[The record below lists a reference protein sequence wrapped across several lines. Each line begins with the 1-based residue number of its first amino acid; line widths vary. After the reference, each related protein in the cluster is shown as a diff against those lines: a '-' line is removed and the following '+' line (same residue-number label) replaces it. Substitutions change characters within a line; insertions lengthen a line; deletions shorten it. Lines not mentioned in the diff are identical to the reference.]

1 VGVTTKKN
9 ELQQSITI
17 QKNLQLATGSD
28 YNLLREKGLEYIQEL
43 GSKLWTDYNIHDPG
57 ITILEA
63 LCYAIT
69 DLGYRT
75 SLDIKDLLAEPDN
88 IDPGND
94 RQGFYTA
101 SEILTV
107 NPWTVNDFRKLL
119 IDIDGVKNG
128 WLHCKACP
136 CDNIYLYANCEKSIL
151 QYVPHTNPIIPVIIK
166 GMYDVLVEFEDEE
179 KTGNLNSGKIKYK
192 FNFASDNGYATAD
205 IEMRL
210 PSWAKL
216 EENKTLYHGLRL
228 PGSSIKEVKV
238 YTISKIKHGLSVP
251 AVDIP
256 DAELGNALRRPV
268 FVTLEIIY
276 DPGTGTT
283 PSPLPALR
291 FEDVP
296 MTIWFN
302 SSSDRKSL
310 KTLQEL
316 KTAISDI
323 TAGGI
328 MPKYIEKIKTA
339 DKVIAKA
346 AASLH
351 AHRNLAEDYCTIKA
365 VEVEDI
371 AICAD
376 MEVESSADIEAILAE
391 AYYQVDQ
398 YFSADIKFYSL
409 KQLLEEDKTVD
420 EIFEGPKLKNGFIH
434 DDQLESTNL
443 KKVLYASD
451 IINLIMDIPGVRSVK
466 NLTLS
471 KYDADGNAISPVQS
485 WSIEVSYNHQPRLY
499 IEACKI
505 LVFKNGLPFLP
516 DRLELSDSFLVIKGK
531 HAQPKFSETGND
543 FPVPSGRHYD
553 LEKYYPLQNS
563 LPITYGVGELGLP
576 DSASL
581 KRKAQ
586 AKQLK
591 AYLLFFEQLL
601 MNYLQQLSHIKDLFA
616 IDKSVEHT
624 YFSGF
629 INNDLIGGLDDAP
642 GYTGIYKNFTEQKLE
657 ALIETKNPKDPIF
670 LERRNRFLDH
680 LLARFGEQF
689 NDYALMLYSYTDDRR
704 KTDEQLI
711 NDKIDF
717 LKEFPFTSAN
727 RGRALNYKDP
737 GNVCNDNNVAG
748 LQKRIELLL
757 DQDDYGYLNYF
768 EIYEEHD
775 TVGDVCERYWRLIDE
790 NSVVYLSSIRN
801 YIEIT
806 DEKEIAAAKADIAT
820 VYKYLADAS
829 RYTITKTA
837 KWKLNLT
844 DESGTVIATRTDL
857 FTTKTAAFAERD
869 KIIAFAQKIGK
880 VEKLFIVE
888 HLLLRPRNKSNAAL
902 YFELYEEKDVDGV
915 FYERRWRLIDASRR
929 IYLSASTRYPDHNL
943 TVATAKAR
951 QEIEA
956 VCNHIEHPYRY
967 EIKKEIKWV
976 LNLLDPTGEV
986 IATRKQHFK
995 TEAAAIAARDEI
1007 IQLVEKYGVE
1017 RNPITAGQLVPG
1029 GNISIDDPL
1038 RDGDPLLPVCLSPG
1052 CCDCGDE
1059 DPYSFRI
1066 TVVINGEDGPA
1077 GTDMDFRQ
1085 FAEQTIR
1092 LETPAHLGVKVCWVS
1107 KKQLLDFAAVYC
1119 AWREELAKPEP
1130 GRLELHNKL
1139 VALLEVFNTLK
1150 NIYPPA
1156 TLHDCVDGNDEN
1168 RVFLGRTII

>member
-1 VGVTTKKN
+1 M
-9 ELQQSITI
+9 QQSITI
-17 QKNLQLATGSD
+17 QKNPQLDTGSN
-28 YNLLREKGLEYIQEL
+28 YNLLRQKGLEYIQEL
-43 GSKLWTDYNIHDPG
+43 GSKIWTDYNIHDPG
-57 ITILEA
+57 VTILEA

-88 IDPGND
+88 VDPQND

-101 SEILTV
+101 REILTV
-107 NPWTVNDFRKLL
+107 NPWTINDFRKLL
-119 IDIDGVKNG
+119 IDIEGVKNG
-128 WLHCKACP
+128 WLHCKSCP
-136 CDNIYLYANCEKSIL
+136 CDDIYLYANCEKSIL
-151 QYVPHTNPIIPVIIK
+151 QYVPHTKQIIPVIIK
-166 GMYDVLVEFEDEE
+166 GMYDVLIEFEDEE

-192 FNFASDNGYATAD
+192 FNFITDNGYATAD

-216 EENKTLYHGLRL
+216 EENKNLYHDLRL
-228 PGSSIKEVKV
+228 SGSNIEEVKV

-251 AVDIP
+251 AVDIA
-256 DAELGNALRRPV
+256 DADLGNALRKPV
-268 FVTLEIIY
+268 FVTLEIKY
-276 DPGTGTT
+276 DPGTA
-283 PSPLPALR
+283 PSPLPTLR

-296 MTIWFN
+296 MTVWFN
-302 SSSDRKSL
+302 SSTDRKSV

-316 KTAISDI
+316 KTAISDV
-323 TAGGI
+323 TSGGI
-328 MPKYIEKIKTA
+328 MPKYLEKIKTA
-339 DKVIAKA
+339 DEVIAKTSA
-346 AASLH
+346 CLH

-365 VEVEDI
+365 IEVEDI

-376 MEVESSADIEAILAE
+376 MEVEPSADIEAIFAE

-409 KQLLEEDKTVD
+409 KQLLDEGKTVD
-420 EIFEGPKLKNGFIH
+420 EIFEGPKLSNGFIH
-434 DDQLESTNL
+434 DEQLNSTNL

-451 IINLIMDIPGVRSVK
+451 IINIVMDIPGVRSIK
-466 NLTLS
+466 NLTLL
-471 KYDADGNAISPVQS
+471 KYDSDGNIVSPVES
-485 WSIEVSYNHQPRLY
+485 WSMEVSYNHQPRLY

-531 HAQPKFSETGND
+531 HAQPKFSVTEND
-543 FPVPSGRHYD
+543 LPVPSGRHYD
-553 LEKYYPLQNS
+553 LEKYYPVQNS
-563 LPITYGVGELGLP
+563 LPVTYAVGEFGLP
-576 DSASL
+576 SFASE

-601 MNYLQQLSHIKDLFA
+601 MNYLHQLSHIKDLFA
-616 IDKSVEHT
+616 IDRSVEHT
-624 YFSGF
+624 YFPGF

-642 GYTGIYKNFTEQKLE
+642 GYKGIYKSFTEQKLE

-670 LERRNRFLDH
+670 LDRRNRFLDH

-689 NDYALMLYSYTDDRR
+689 NDYALMLYSYTDDRK

-717 LKEFPFTSAN
+717 LKAFPFTSAN

-737 GNVCNDNNVAG
+737 ANVCNDNNVAG

-757 DQDDYGYLNYF
+757 NFDDFGYLNYF

-775 TVGDVCERYWRLIDE
+775 TTGNVCKRHWRLIDE
-790 NSVVYLSSIRN
+790 NGIVYLSSVKD
-801 YIEIT
+801 YIDTT
-806 DEKEIAAAKADIAT
+806 DEKEITAAEADIT
-820 VYKYLADAS
+820 VVYKYLADAS
-829 RYTITKTA
+829 RYTATKTT

-844 DESGTVIATRTDL
+844 DESGVVIATRTDL
-857 FTTKTAAFAERD
+857 FATKTAALAERD
-869 KIIAFAQKIGK
+869 KIIAFAQKIAQ

-888 HLLLRPRNKSNAAL
+888 HILLRPRNKRNAAL
-902 YFELYEEKDVDGV
+902 YFELYEEKDVDGL

-929 IYLSASTRYPDHNL
+929 IYLSASTRYLHHNL
-943 TVATAKAR
+943 TLATAKA
-951 QEIEA
+951 QTEIDA
-956 VCNHIEHPYRY
+956 VCDNIEHVYRY

-976 LNLLDPTGEV
+976 LNLLDASGEV
-986 IATRKQHFK
+986 IATRKQHFNS
-995 TEAAAIAARDEI
+995 EAAAIAARDEI
-1007 IQLVEKYGVE
+1007 LQLVEHYGVE
-1017 RNPITAGQLVPG
+1017 RNPITAGEPIPG
-1029 GNISIDDPL
+1029 GNVSMSDPL

-1066 TVVINGEDGPA
+1066 TVVANGEDGPA
-1077 GTDMDFRQ
+1077 GTDMDFRR

-1092 LETPAHLGVKVCWVS
+1092 LETPAHLGVKICWVS
-1107 KKQLLDFAAVYC
+1107 KKQLLHFASVYC
-1119 AWREELAKPEP
+1119 AWRAELAKPEP
-1130 GRLELHNKL
+1130 DVLQLHNKL
-1139 VALLEVFNTLK
+1139 VALLDVFNNLK
-1150 NIYPPA
+1150 NVYPPA
-1156 TLHDCVDGNDEN
+1156 TLHDCIDGNDEN